1 MGQHCVDCIAQ
12 EAAATRVD
20 PAAPAA
26 GAATATPYVTYALI
40 AVNLALFAAC
50 LVQAGGVDL
59 ARSSIMLSGLLPT
72 GFDLEFEY
80 WRLFTSGFL
89 HWSVTHIAVNMI
101 SLYIVGRDLE
111 RLFGPAR
118 YLTIY
123 VTSLL
128 GGSAAVL
135 ALQHSAS
142 LTAGA
147 SGAIYGL
154 MGALLVVV
162 VRLKLPTTSVLLVIG
177 FNIILSWTIPG
188 ISLWTHLGGLVF
200 GALGALAVLW
210 VPVVALAPEQRTMA
224 KVTRVGWVGLGA
236 LLLIA
241 LAAGIGLVT
250 SLSL

>member
-1 MGQHCVDCIAQ
+1 MGQHCVDCIAE
-12 EAAATRVD
+12 EAAAARVGTT
-20 PAAPAA
+20 APT
-26 GAATATPYVTYALI
+26 GEPHATPYVTYSLI
-40 AVNLALFAAC
+40 AVNLAVFVAC
-50 LVQAGGVDL
+50 MFQAGGVDL
-59 ARSSIMLSGLLPT
+59 VRSSIMTTGFLPT
-72 GFDLEFEY
+72 GFNLDYEY
-80 WRLFTSGFL
+80 WRLLTSGFL

-118 YLTIY
+118 YLTLY
-123 VTSLL
+123 LTSLL

-135 ALQHSAS
+135 ALQHSPA

-177 FNIILSWTIPG
+177 FNIVLSWTIPG
-188 ISLWTHLGGLVF
+188 ISLWAHLGGLVF

-210 VPVVALAPEQRTMA
+210 VPVVTLAPEQRTMA
-224 KVTRVGWVGLGA
+224 KVTRVGWYGLVA
-236 LLLIA
+236 LLVIA
-241 LAAGIGLVT
+241 AVAGIGLVT
-250 SLSL
+250 ALSL

>member
-12 EAAATRVD
+12 EAAAVRVD
-20 PAAPAA
+20 PTAPAA
-26 GAATATPYVTYALI
+26 GGANATPYVTYSLI
-40 AVNLALFAAC
+40 AVNLAIFVAC
-50 LVQAGGVDL
+50 LLQARGVDL
-59 ARSSIMLSGLLPT
+59 VRSSIMTTGFLPT
-72 GFDLEFEY
+72 GFNLDFEY
-80 WRLFTSGFL
+80 WRLLTSGFL

-135 ALQHSAS
+135 ALQHSPA

-188 ISLWTHLGGLVF
+188 ISLWAHLGGLVF

-210 VPVVALAPEQRTMA
+210 VPVVTLAPEQRTMA
-224 KVTRVGWVGLGA
+224 KVTRVGWFGLGA

-241 LAAGIGLVT
+241 LAAGVGLVT